1 MQPYKNSMVPRRCE
15 ASFNQF
21 QKEKEM
27 WSLRKL
33 YDVASGWLTSR
44 FTDKEVEEIQGS
56 VKALNYEL
64 SLLRYRDSDDDD
76 IRLAYEYLLK
86 RSCCTALF
94 PYEKMREMSPAEI
107 QFDKDLKMYY
117 VMHNGHRL
125 YYPKGVTE
133 KIVRWLYRYAIEDDD
148 VVGSGYRQ
156 RNPHA
161 YQSERYH
168 IQEGDVLIDAGG
180 GKCLSPSAVVED
192 LIDKV
197 SEALPKQ
204 KRNGEWD
211 VELDIGS
218 PRGLFALDVIDKV
231 SKVYMVERTPHWHKP
246 IEATFAPYKDKVEL
260 LKGRLASKKQE
271 IQKEKTKKF
280 HLADLLA
287 QCGQRRAFVVL
298 DIEGKELDV
307 LKDAQEY
314 LREAKHPITL
324 AVCAYHHPTDY
335 DDLMHF
341 FETIGYHTETQ
352 HGYIYTN
359 MYDDHGIYSLRKGM
373 IRAANY

>member
-1 MQPYKNSMVPRRCE
+1 
-15 ASFNQF
+15 
-21 QKEKEM
+21 M
-27 WSLRKL
+27 WSIRKL
-33 YDVASGWLTSR
+33 YGSVSEWLTSR
-44 FTDKEVEEIQGS
+44 FTDREIEELRGR
-56 VKALNYEL
+56 VKALNYGM
-64 SLLRYRDSDDDD
+64 SLLRYQDSDDDD

-86 RSCCTALF
+86 RSCCSALF
-94 PYEKMREMSPAEI
+94 PYEKMREMPPVEV
-107 QFDKDLKMYY
+107 QFDKDLRMYY

-133 KIVRWLYRYAIEDDD
+133 KIVRWLYRFAIEDDD

-168 IQEGDVLIDAGG
+168 VQEGDVLIDAGG
-180 GKCLSPSAVVED
+180 GKCLSPVAVIED

-197 SEALPKQ
+197 GEAFSKQ

-211 VELDIGS
+211 VELDVGS
-218 PRGLFALDVIDKV
+218 ARGLFALDVIDKV
-231 SKVYMVERTPHWHKP
+231 SKVYMVERTHHWYKP
-246 IEATFAPYKDKVEL
+246 IEATFGPYKDKVEL
-260 LKGRLASKKQE
+260 VKGRLSDKKQE
-271 IQKEKTKKF
+271 KKKEKKKTKNIQ
-280 HLADLLA
+280 LADLLE
-287 QCGQRRAFVVL
+287 QCGQQRVFVVM

-307 LKDAQEY
+307 LNDAQEY
-314 LREAKHPITL
+314 LREAKNPITL
-324 AVCAYHHPTDY
+324 AVCAYHRPTDY

-359 MYDDHGIYSLRKGM
+359 INDEHGIYSLRKGM